1 MTAVLSYVY
10 SVQRKEIVM
19 MKKSIIQIEAQRSVN
34 ALKQEIIVANNNAL
48 KSLGLD
54 YSVQEWQD
62 KRINAINRILSKAR
76 YNHKEVA
83 EKYIDEYTR
92 VCNSKAI
99 DKREYK
105 KENVKNS

>member
-1 MTAVLSYVY
+1 
-10 SVQRKEIVM
+10 

-34 ALKQEIIVANNNAL
+34 ALKKKIVN
-48 KSLGLD
+48 
-54 YSVQEWQD
+54 SVQGWKD
-62 KRINAINRILSKAR
+62 RRISAINRILSKAR

>member
-1 MTAVLSYVY
+1 M
-10 SVQRKEIVM
+10 
-19 MKKSIIQIEAQRSVN
+19 
-34 ALKQEIIVANNNAL
+34 IVANNNTL

-62 KRINAINRILSKAR
+62 KRVNAINKIISK
-76 YNHKEVA
+76 YNSHEVA